1 MQLPFAKLLNKFEV
15 LISFPFIKVEVLIL
29 LLPFYFTILVFFFFF
44 LNCVWLICFKM
55 LSSYYD
61 LNVTKIWFLFLV
73 DWFGSEEAV

>member
-1 MQLPFAKLLNKFEV
+1 MPFAKLLNKFEV
-15 LISFPFIKVEVLIL
+15 LISFPFITVEVLIL
-29 LLPFYFTILVFFFFF
+29 LLPFYFTILVWKKIIKI
-44 LNCVWLICFKM
+44 CVWLICFKM